1 MHRLLIVDDEELI
14 TDGLYDVFSRLM
26 PDHLDVYKA
35 YSGKEALEWMA
46 RTRIDIIL
54 TDISMPGLSG
64 LELIEE
70 VQEIW
75 PHCKVVFLTGYDN
88 FDYIYQAIQM
98 NNVKYLLKT
107 EGYDKVIDTIKG
119 IVSDLNNAPIDE
131 KMIQL
136 TEEEKYAY
144 ELMAQ
149 SDFMRHVLQKSKVV
163 CSDVESLSKEFDH
176 LNIPLDPQED
186 VYLVLG
192 SLAYPKD
199 KTYTERSQIL
209 NYVRTKWERHF
220 SNQIKSISIVDR
232 YGGLAWFIQTYE
244 GKQPNTERLV
254 DYLEGALEMI
264 QEECLKSFNLTLQFT
279 ISNGLTSWQSISSK
293 YVYLRQLQQLKLDT
307 NYPSIIKEKN
317 HDKDQSIEGLNP
329 TPKMDILTAHLSA
342 NRKDDFFVEFTDLT
356 ESLEQASYHQITE
369 TYFSI
374 ALVLYVDI
382 SQKNLQSRMTD
393 FDKLLKIDRHESLRS
408 SLQYLE
414 QVTNQLFELKQT
426 DDQDRASKVIDRVSH
441 YIEHH
446 LHEDLSLVRL
456 AEIHYFNPS
465 YLSHLFKQEKG
476 INLSEYIDRYRL
488 RQAKKYL
495 KDPDLKVRDVSER
508 VGYHSA
514 HSFTRFF
521 KKMTGSTP
529 KEYRESLSRND

>member
-35 YSGKEALEWMA
+35 YSGKEALEWMT

-54 TDISMPGLSG
+54 TDISMPGLTG

-70 VQEIW
+70 VQALW

-88 FDYIYQAIQM
+88 FEYVYQAIQM
-98 NNVKYLLKT
+98 NDVKYLLKT
-107 EGYDKVIDTIKG
+107 EGYDKVIETVKE
-119 IVSDLNNAPIDE
+119 IVEQLENVPLEE
-131 KMIQL
+131 KAIQL

-149 SDFMRHVLQKSKVV
+149 SDFMRHVLQKSKSV
-163 CSDVESLSKEFDH
+163 CSDLTSLSQEFTH
-176 LNIPLDPQED
+176 LSIPLDSNQD

-192 SLAYPKD
+192 NLAYPKN
-199 KTYTERSQIL
+199 TSYTERSQIL
-209 NYVRTKWERHF
+209 YYVRTKWERHF
-220 SNQIKSISIVDR
+220 SKQIKSVSIIDR
-232 YGGLAWFIQTYE
+232 YGGLVWFIQTID
-244 GKQPNTERLV
+244 GKQPTAEHLL
-254 DYLEGALEMI
+254 DFLEGALEMI
-264 QEECLKSFNLTLQFT
+264 QEECLKLYNLTIQFT
-279 ISNGLTSWQSISSK
+279 ISNGLTNWQAVSNK
-293 YVYLRQLQQLKLDT
+293 YVLLRQLQQLKLDT
-307 NYPSIIKEKN
+307 SYPSIIKEN
-317 HDKDQSIEGLNP
+317 NSDTEHTIGGLNT
-329 TPKMDILTAHLSA
+329 TPKMDILTAHLSS
-342 NRKDDFFVEFTDLT
+342 NRKEEFFAEFEDLT
-356 ESLEQASYHQITE
+356 DSLDKASYHQVTE
-369 TYFSI
+369 VYYSV

-382 SQKNLQSRMTD
+382 SQNDLQSRITE
-393 FDKLLKIDRHESLRS
+393 FDKLLKIDRHESFKS
-408 SLQYLE
+408 SLSYLE
-414 QVTNQLFELKQT
+414 QVANQLFDLKKT

-476 INLSEYIDRYRL
+476 INLSEYIDRYRI

-495 KDPDLKVRDVSER
+495 KDPDLKIREVSEM

-521 KKMTGSTP
+521 KKMTGQTP
-529 KEYRESLSRND
+529 KEYRESLSNK

>member
-1 MHRLLIVDDEELI
+1 MYRLLIVDDEELI
-14 TDGLYDVFSRLM
+14 TDGLFDVFSRLM
-26 PDHLDVYKA
+26 PDKLDVYKA

-64 LELIEE
+64 LELIDE
-70 VQEIW
+70 VQGLW

-88 FDYIYQAIQM
+88 FDYVYRAIQM

-107 EGYDKVIDTIKG
+107 EGYDKVIETIKT
-119 IVSDLNNAPIDE
+119 IVDELDNAPIDE
-131 KMIQL
+131 QALQL

-149 SDFMRHVLQKSKVV
+149 SDFMRHVLQKSKTV
-163 CSDVESLSKEFDH
+163 CSDVNSLAQEFGQV
-176 LNIPLDPQED
+176 NIPLDSSEE

-192 SLAYPKD
+192 SLTYPKN
-199 KTYTERSQIL
+199 KTYTEQTQIL

-220 SNQIKSISIVDR
+220 SKQIKSISIVDR
-232 YGGLAWFIQTYE
+232 YGGLVWFIQTYE
-244 GKQPNTERLV
+244 GKQPNSERLP
-254 DYLEGALEMI
+254 DFLEGSLEII
-264 QEECLKSFNLTLQFT
+264 QDECLKFFNLTIQFT
-279 ISNGLTSWQSISSK
+279 LSSGLTNWQSVSSK
-293 YVYLRQLQQLKLDT
+293 YASLRQLQQLKLDT
-307 NYPSIIKEKN
+307 RYPSIIKEYHHN
-317 HDKDQSIEGLNP
+317 KDQSIDGLHS

-342 NRKDDFFVEFTDLT
+342 NRKEDFFAEFSDLT
-356 ESLEQASYHQITE
+356 ESLEEASYHQITE
-369 TYFSI
+369 VYYSI
-374 ALVLYVDI
+374 ALVLYVAI
-382 SQKNLQSRMTD
+382 SQNNLQHRVSD
-393 FDKLLKIDRHESLRS
+393 FDKLLKIDRHDSFRS
-408 SLQYLE
+408 SIQYLE
-414 QVTNQLFELKQT
+414 HVADQVFNVKET
-426 DDQDRASKVIDRVSH
+426 DDQDRSSKVIDRVCH
-441 YIEHH
+441 YIQNH

-476 INLSEYIDRYRL
+476 INLSEYIDRYRI

-495 KDPDLKVRDVSER
+495 KDPSLKIRDVSER

-521 KKMTGSTP
+521 KKMTGNTP
-529 KEYRESLSRND
+529 KEYRESL

>member
-1 MHRLLIVDDEELI
+1 MYRLLIVDDEELI

-26 PDHLDVYKA
+26 PDDLDVYKA
-35 YSGKEALEWMA
+35 YSGKEALEWMT

-70 VQEIW
+70 VQELW

-107 EGYDKVIDTIKG
+107 EGYDKVIDTVKE
-119 IVSDLNNAPIDE
+119 IVNELDNAPGE
-131 KMIQL
+131 SKLFQL
-136 TEEEKYAY
+136 SEEEKYAY

-149 SDFMRHVLQKSKVV
+149 SDFMRHVLQKSKTV
-163 CSDVESLSKEFDH
+163 CSDLEGLTKEFEH
-176 LNIPLDPQED
+176 LNIPLDSEED
-186 VYLVLG
+186 VYLVMG
-192 SLAYPKD
+192 SLDYPKE
-199 KTYTERSQIL
+199 KTYTERSHIL
-209 NYVRTKWERHF
+209 YYIRSKWDRHF

-232 YGGLAWFIQTYE
+232 YGGLVWFVQADQ
-244 GKQPNTERLV
+244 GKQPRPDRLA
-254 DYLEGALEMI
+254 DFFEGALELI
-264 QEECLKSFNLTLQFT
+264 QEDCLKTLNLTVQFT
-279 ISNGLTSWQSISSK
+279 ISNGLTNWQSLSNK

-342 NRKDDFFVEFTDLT
+342 NRKDEFFAEFADLT
-356 ESLEQASYHQITE
+356 DSLEQASYHQVTE

-374 ALVLYVDI
+374 ALVLYVNI
-382 SQKNLQSRMTD
+382 SQKNLQNRIPN
-393 FDKLLKIDRHESLRS
+393 FDKLLKIDRHESFRS
-408 SLQYLE
+408 SLKYLE
-414 QVTNQLFELKQT
+414 QVANQLFELKQT
-426 DDQDRASKVIDRVSH
+426 NDQDRASKVIDRVSQ
-441 YIEHH
+441 YIQHH

-476 INLSEYIDRYRL
+476 INLSEYIDRYRI